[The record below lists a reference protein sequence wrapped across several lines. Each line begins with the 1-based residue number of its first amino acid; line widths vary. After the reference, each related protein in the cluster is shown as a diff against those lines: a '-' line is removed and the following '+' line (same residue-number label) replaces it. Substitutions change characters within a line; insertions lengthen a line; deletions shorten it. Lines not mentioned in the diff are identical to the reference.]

1 MARAQR
7 LVLACEHRKARLKK
21 QVLLILRLRCM
32 YSFDR
37 NVLTV
42 AALIDPAK
50 SPWHT
55 LYASRDC
62 GSFISVVSLDP
73 EAFDCLLQVFSVHYV
88 VKSGVGKPGRPPKF
102 IFKHAVLACILHFY
116 TAAVENKTLCEL
128 FGVPPATLSRVLAN
142 AEAALCASLKVLPDA
157 SIRFPS
163 KEQQVDWARLTQARE
178 PLLQGIWGFV
188 DGKNYRVQEPTNAD
202 LQNAHYNGTYNVYLF
217 ANWC

>member
-7 LVLACEHRKARLKK
+7 LVLASEHRNARLKK
-21 QVLLILRLRCM
+21 QVMLILRLRCM

-55 LYASRDC
+55 LYASRDR
-62 GSFISVVSLDP
+62 GSFISVVSLDH

-102 IFKHAVLACILHFY
+102 ISKHAVLACILHFY
-116 TAAVENKTLCEL
+116 TAAIENKTLCEL
-128 FGVPPATLSRVLAN
+128 FGVPQATLSRVLAN
-142 AEAALCASLKVLPDA
+142 AEAALCASRKVLPDA

-163 KEQQVDWARLTQARE
+163 KE
-178 PLLQGIWGFV
+178 
-188 DGKNYRVQEPTNAD
+188 
-202 LQNAHYNGTYNVYLF
+202 
-217 ANWC
+217 